1 MNPVIDVLA
10 PSEVDCL
17 EHLWGQLLVHHSREA
32 AHLAALGAV
41 RSPEDSWRLRRE
53 QYLEWLQEPLAAVTL
68 VARDGNH
75 LLGYAVVRIL
85 EAPVSWQWGDQV
97 GVLET
102 LVVDDE
108 ARGAGVGQALVG
120 AVRERLAE
128 SGVQVMKISVIAGND
143 GALRFYQREGAVDFV
158 KTLVMPVSG

>member
-10 PSEVDCL
+10 SSEVDCL
-17 EHLWGQLLVHHSREA
+17 ERLWGQLLAHHSREA

-41 RSPEDSWRLRRE
+41 RSPEDSWRLRRG
-53 QYLEWLQEPLAAVTL
+53 QYLEWLQEPRAAVL

-75 LLGYAVVRIL
+75 LLGYAVVRVL
-85 EAPVSWQWGDQV
+85 DGPGSWQWGDQV

-108 ARGAGVGQALVG
+108 ARGAGVGQALVR

-128 SGVQVMKISVIAGND
+128 WGVQVMKISVIAGND
-143 GALRFYQREGAVDFV
+143 GALRFYQREGAVDFA

>member
-1 MNPVIDVLA
+1 MNPVIDVLP
-10 PSEVDCL
+10 PSEVDRL
-17 EHLWGQLLVHHSREA
+17 ERLWGQLLVHHTRQA
-32 AHLAALGAV
+32 THLAALGAV
-41 RSPEDSWRLRRE
+41 RSPEDSWRLRRG
-53 QYLEWLQEPLAAVTL
+53 QYLAWLQEPLTAAL
-68 VARDGNH
+68 IARDGNH
-75 LLGYAVVRIL
+75 LLGYAVMRIL
-85 EAPVSWQWGDQV
+85 DAPGSWQWGDQV

-108 ARGAGVGQALVG
+108 ARGTGVGQALIR

-143 GALRFYQREGAVDFV
+143 DALRFYQREGAVNFT

>member
-10 PSEVDCL
+10 SSEVDCL
-17 EHLWGQLLVHHSREA
+17 ERLWGQLLAHHSREA
-32 AHLAALGAV
+32 AHLTALGAV
-41 RSPEDSWRLRRE
+41 RSPEESWRLRRG
-53 QYLEWLQEPLAAVTL
+53 QYLEWLQEPLAAIL

-85 EAPVSWQWGDQV
+85 DAPGAWQWGDQV

-102 LVVDDE
+102 LVVDQE
-108 ARGAGVGQALVG
+108 ARGAGVGQALVK
-120 AVRERLAE
+120 AVRERLAG

-143 GALRFYQREGAVDFV
+143 DALRFYRREGAVDFV
-158 KTLVMPVSG
+158 KTLIMPVLG